1 MNWFI
6 YVIMIGMYADGTQ
19 DTYLFTEPTLP
30 SLEACQE
37 YVYKNSDVIRKDMMI
52 QFNGKQIDKVFC
64 IEEEKLK
71 KFLETVTQQDGT
83 SI

>member
-1 MNWFI
+1 
-6 YVIMIGMYADGTQ
+6 MYADGTQ